1 MIRTQVYF
9 PDDLYRDIKL
19 LAQLERV
26 NTSQVIR
33 AGADEYVKKKT
44 KRKVVG
50 DKWKSFI
57 GAGGRGGPK
66 DVASRID
73 YFLYGGGSKWANIK

>member
-19 LAQLERV
+19 LAQMERV
-26 NTSQVIR
+26 NTSQIIR

-44 KRKVVG
+44 KQKAAS
-50 DKWKSFI
+50 DEWKSFI
-57 GAGGRGGPK
+57 GAGGKGGPK

>member
-19 LAQLERV
+19 LAQMERV

-44 KRKVVG
+44 KRKAASEG
-50 DKWKSFI
+50 WKSFI
-57 GAGGRGGPK
+57 GAGGKGGPK

-73 YFLYGGGSKWANIK
+73 YFLYGGGSKWAKIK